1 MPKRW
6 RSGVL
11 KPLKPVYCVC
21 GPIKPVT
28 DSELLFGVTG
38 AEFVIPDCII
48 SNPDCESTCL
58 SADHIQRIQEKLDA
72 LNDTKLEQVIRFLF
86 PGGTDEHEIS
96 VDLDTLSSERQYQ
109 LLELVNSLFAS
120 TSTG

>member
-11 KPLKPVYCVC
+11 KPAYCVC
-21 GPIKPVT
+21 GPIEPVT
-28 DSELLFGVTG
+28 DSEFLFGHTE
-38 AEFVIPDCII
+38 AELVIPDGII

-58 SADHIQRIQEKLDA
+58 SADDKQRIQEKLDA

-86 PGGTDEHEIS
+86 PGGTDEHELS

-109 LLELVNSLFAS
+109 LLELVNSLFDSSSA
-120 TSTG
+120 G